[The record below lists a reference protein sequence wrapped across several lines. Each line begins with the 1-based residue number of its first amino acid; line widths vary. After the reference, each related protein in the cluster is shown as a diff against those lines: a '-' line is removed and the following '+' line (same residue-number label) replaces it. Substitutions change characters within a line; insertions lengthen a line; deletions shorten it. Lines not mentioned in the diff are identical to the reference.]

1 MWYMIIILI
10 LIVVIIIVVVVV
22 VIIIITIIIMCILCL
37 LYCISNYISLPLTVR
52 ALAASRSTFASDE
65 FLCADAAPAVGDKSC
80 TYHLNRIG
88 QRKTVASYYFER
100 NST

>member
-52 ALAASRSTFASDE
+52 SLAAPESFNVC
-65 FLCADAAPAVGDKSC
+65 FG
-80 TYHLNRIG
+80 RIRG
-88 QRKTVASYYFER
+88 R
-100 NST
+100 

>member
-1 MWYMIIILI
+1 MIILI
-10 LIVVIIIVVVVV
+10 LIVVIIIIIVV
-22 VIIIITIIIMCILCL
+22 VIIIMIMIMIIMCILCL